1 MTPVRKLAGRSPQHL
16 SGVENQRFDY
26 VITLCDRVREVCPE
40 FPGQAEQ
47 VHWSIPDPAISGCG
61 GQDTYPAFERMA
73 AELET
78 RIGFL
83 LAVIGAPPAHAS
95 FQEV

>member
-1 MTPVRKLAGRSPQHL
+1 
-16 SGVENQRFDY
+16 

-40 FPGQAEQ
+40 FRGPAEQ
-47 VHWSIPDPAISGCG
+47 VHWSIPDPAASGG
-61 GQDTYPAFERMA
+61 TNQDTYPAFELMA

-83 LAVIGAPPAHAS
+83 LAVIGATPAHVS
-95 FQEV
+95 V

>member
-1 MTPVRKLAGRSPQHL
+1 
-16 SGVENQRFDY
+16 

-40 FPGQAEQ
+40 FPGRAEQ
-47 VHWSIPDPAISGCG
+47 VHWSIPDPAAPG
-61 GQDTYPAFERMA
+61 GTDQDTYPAFRRMA

-83 LAVIGAPPAHAS
+83 LGAISAAPVRAS
-95 FQEV
+95 VQELR